1 MEEKRIL
8 SVIRLVYQSQ
18 HFNESLNILD
28 IQKED
33 SINNDLVIMVH
44 HNSIFQEK
52 SVAIFQVHF
61 IFILFCT
68 LSAQQIQAFSRIS
81 LQPFLPIFAS
91 SALFLKTRTAT
102 SLSILTM
109 TSTTSS
115 PPSSLKPL
123 LGKIAV
129 VTGASSGIG
138 AAIAEGLSLA
148 GAKVGVGGRRLDRLQ
163 ELAQKMNTVEGIDKV
178 HPSQVDVTD
187 RKQMEAF
194 VKDCEANLGGPIDIF
209 VNNAGVMFYGRIEAM
224 REEQWHMEVDVNCK
238 GLLHATACVLPGM
251 LARGS
256 GHIVVTS
263 SDAGRK
269 VFPGLSCYS
278 ASKFF
283 VEAFCQ
289 GMRLENADK
298 GLKVTTIQPGDCRT
312 ELSKLTTDEDARKE
326 FAQPSQDRE
335 FWLDPQ
341 DVAGAV
347 LYAVSAPAH
356 VGINE
361 VLIEPRGAPA

>member
-1 MEEKRIL
+1 M
-8 SVIRLVYQSQ
+8 
-18 HFNESLNILD
+18 
-28 IQKED
+28 
-33 SINNDLVIMVH
+33 
-44 HNSIFQEK
+44 
-52 SVAIFQVHF
+52 
-61 IFILFCT
+61 
-68 LSAQQIQAFSRIS
+68 
-81 LQPFLPIFAS
+81 S
-91 SALFLKTRTAT
+91 S
-102 SLSILTM
+102 
-109 TSTTSS
+109 SS
-115 PPSSLKPL
+115 PSSLKPL

-163 ELAQKMNTVEGIDKV
+163 ELAQKMNAVDGIEKV
-178 HPSQVDVTD
+178 HPCQVDVTD
-187 RKQMEAF
+187 RKQMETF
-194 VKDCEANLGGPIDIF
+194 VKDCESNLGGPIDIF

-269 VFPGLSCYS
+269 VFPGLASYS

-298 GLKVTTIQPGDCRT
+298 GLKVTTIQPGDCKT

-335 FWLDPQ
+335 FWLDPE

-347 LYAVSAPAH
+347 LYAVSAPSH